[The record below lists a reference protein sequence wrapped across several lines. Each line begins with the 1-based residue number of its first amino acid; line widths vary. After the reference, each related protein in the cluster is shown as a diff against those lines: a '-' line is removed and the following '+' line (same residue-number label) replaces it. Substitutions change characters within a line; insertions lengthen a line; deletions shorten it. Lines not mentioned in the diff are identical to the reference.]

1 MKWDSILSLCH
12 RHWCYDFSQ
21 PCRFHIHFQW
31 IRTRAA
37 GSGLGAGGQ
46 ITLLKL
52 YKCLVNVCAVRWEQ
66 AELSTGLKNPGPALH
81 DLGKP
86 GGGKLQQSWG
96 LTGAL
101 WASCP
106 ALQGLG
112 VESEL
117 PLNLWR
123 ISNKEKGCPW
133 NARSKQHCDSL
144 LSLGAGIV
152 SCH

>member
-1 MKWDSILSLCH
+1 MRLHSKPLSQTVMIYVMIFH
-12 RHWCYDFSQ
+12 Q
-21 PCRFHIHFQW
+21 PCRLHIHFQW
-31 IRTRAA
+31 IRTCAA

-52 YKCLVNVCAVRWEQ
+52 YKCLVSVCAVGPCALWEQ

-86 GGGKLQQSWG
+86 GGGKLQQNWG

-117 PLNLWR
+117 PLN
-123 ISNKEKGCPW
+123 
-133 NARSKQHCDSL
+133 
-144 LSLGAGIV
+144 
-152 SCH
+152 